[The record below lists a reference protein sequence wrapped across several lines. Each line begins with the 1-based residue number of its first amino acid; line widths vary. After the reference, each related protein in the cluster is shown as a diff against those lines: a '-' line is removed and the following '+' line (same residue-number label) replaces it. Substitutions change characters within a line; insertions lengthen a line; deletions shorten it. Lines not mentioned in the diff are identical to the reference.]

1 MEQYKLKNQTRFL
14 MSEKSFIKV
23 YCAIYCSC
31 KLKIKAIKN
40 KSSKRHLWFFGG
52 FCFVFYQEALKLK
65 DIVSLKVSEV
75 GIRGNHIKVTLK
87 NYNKNYICV
96 LGSFLAMP
104 WARSSWARDQNPQH
118 SRDNNG
124 SLTCRAIG
132 NSGILFLN
140 EAENY
145 MNCTILQKITPPK
158 Q

>member
-1 MEQYKLKNQTRFL
+1 MFVRSEAIWYPSLRDWPNKIRWNFMEQYKLKNWTWFL

-23 YCAIYCSC
+23 YCVIYCSC

-40 KSSKRHLWFFGG
+40 KSSKRHLWFFGV
-52 FCFVFYQEALKLK
+52 FCFVFYKEALKLK

-104 WARSSWARDQNPQH
+104 WARSSWARDQNPRH
-118 SRDNNG
+118 NSDNTE
-124 SLTCRAIG
+124 L
-132 NSGILFLN
+132 
-140 EAENY
+140 
-145 MNCTILQKITPPK
+145 
-158 Q
+158 